1 MPIHIYQLARWLNG
15 FGVPLLPWL
24 LYALN
29 RIIFS
34 TVLPYT
40 AIVGKGVL
48 LGYQGLGIVIHRRA
62 VIGDFV
68 EIGSGVTIGGRAGHN
83 TVPVIGEFVMIGTG
97 ARILGPV
104 TIGHHAK
111 IGANA
116 VVLCDVPPY
125 GIAVGIPARVIRIDE
140 PCE

>member
-1 MPIHIYQLARWLNG
+1 LNEL
-15 FGVPLLPWL
+15 GVPLIPWL
-24 LYALN
+24 LYVFN
-29 RIIFS
+29 RIVFS

-68 EIGSGVTIGGRAGHN
+68 EIGSCVTIGGRAGHQN
-83 TVPVIGEFVMIGTG
+83 VPVIEEFVMIGTG
-97 ARILGPV
+97 AKILGPI
-104 TIGHHAK
+104 TIGHHSK

-116 VVLCDVPPY
+116 VVLSDVPPY
-125 GIAVGIPARVIRIDE
+125 GVAVGIPARVVRIDE
-140 PCE
+140 PQQ